1 MSSPNDKKKD
11 HKQSKATVKRQCTKV
26 TQESGLEISEHNHT
40 SSEMITNE
48 LVKEVK
54 TINEKTQSK
63 SRKPKE
69 QSSATLTKTKRLVK
83 VKRTQS
89 SSSESS
95 TESQVPRTSKATL
108 NHQNHRSSKQSGPD
122 SAVGSMI
129 QYDAGNVFSI
139 FQPATPPTTNFSPFY
154 HNHDD
159 T

>member
-69 QSSATLTKTKRLVK
+69 QSTATLTKTKRLVK

-129 QYDAGNVFSI
+129 QYDAGNVF
-139 FQPATPPTTNFSPFY
+139 FDFSACDPSLYQFF
-154 HNHDD
+154 
-159 T
+159 TFLP